1 MVAKSKDLRVA
12 GLSHEVVKHE
22 DELFEGWVAEEPVNI
37 VVTTLGGNMYDLT
50 VKGTETVRSVKNKM
64 EAIVG
69 SPASGQRLFLDQVEL
84 RDGRTLSSFSS
95 FRDGSI
101 FSLVHGSKPLALKI
115 QSDRRTV
122 RVDVPET
129 ATIADVKAAAMK
141 QLHMVERLHAM
152 GRMCLMFA
160 GKPCDDQK
168 TLLDYL
174 VGDEAMLQL
183 SYVGH

>member
-22 DELFEGWVAEEPVNI
+22 DELFEGWVVEEPVNI

-69 SPASGQRLFLDQVEL
+69 SPAEGQRLFLDEVEL
-84 RDGRTLSSFSS
+84 RDGRTLSSYSS
-95 FRDGSI
+95 FREGSI
-101 FSLVHGSKPLALKI
+101 FTLFYGSKSLALRI

-122 RVDVPET
+122 VLDVPET
-129 ATIADVKAAAMK
+129 TTIAEVKAAAMK
-141 QLHMVERLHAM
+141 RL
-152 GRMCLMFA
+152 
-160 GKPCDDQK
+160 
-168 TLLDYL
+168 YL
-174 VGDEAMLQL
+174 ADE
-183 SYVGH
+183 V